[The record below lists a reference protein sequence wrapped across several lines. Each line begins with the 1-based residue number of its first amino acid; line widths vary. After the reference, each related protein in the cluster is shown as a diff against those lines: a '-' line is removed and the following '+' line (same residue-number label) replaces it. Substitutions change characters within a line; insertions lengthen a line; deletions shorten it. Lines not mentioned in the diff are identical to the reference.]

1 MNGTAGRPG
10 RIAFVS
16 RYRGFLIT
24 LVVLIH
30 TSITYG
36 ASGSWYFSEPHD
48 VVWVKIAGSLIGSLA
63 QSFALGA
70 FFFLS
75 AYFLPGSLDRRGI
88 GPVLRDRLMR
98 LGIPFVLFYFIAN
111 PLLVMAVS
119 SWGEGHPL
127 GFGPW
132 FGSGPLWFVEVLFVF
147 TLVYAAARLICRRAP
162 GKPVHRGPPGRRAVI
177 LYIVVAA
184 ALGFAARVF
193 FPIGWAVS
201 NLQLGFFPMYII
213 LFAVGLRAGR
223 GEWLAN
229 VGFQRIGVWVGIAAA
244 GIILYPV
251 VLIGGGA
258 LRDVAPFLGGL
269 TWQSAVYALWEA
281 ATGTGLFISTLV
293 LFARARWR
301 ETPVGN
307 SFSESSYGVYV
318 LHAALI
324 ILLALAMQGVPVHP
338 AVKWII
344 LSVFGVCGSW
354 GLTEALRLIPGVS
367 RVL

>member
-1 MNGTAGRPG
+1 MTEKKQS
-10 RIAFVS
+10 RIVFVS

-36 ASGSWYFSEPHD
+36 AAGSWYFSEPHD
-48 VVWVKIAGSLIGSLA
+48 VLWVKIAGTFIGSLA

-75 AYFLPGSLDRRGI
+75 AYFLPGSFDRRGI
-88 GPVLRDRLMR
+88 GPALRGRAVR
-98 LGIPFVLFYFIAN
+98 LGIPFLLYYFIAN

-119 SWGEGHPL
+119 TWGEGHPL

-132 FGSGPLWFVEVLFVF
+132 FGSGPLWFVEALFAF
-147 TLVYAAARLICRRAP
+147 TLLYAGARMIARRAP
-162 GKPVHRGPPGRRAVI
+162 GKPARRGPPSRIAII
-177 LYIVVAA
+177 LYILVAA
-184 ALGFAARVF
+184 ALGFGARVF

-213 LFAVGLRAGR
+213 LFVVGLRAGR
-223 GEWLAN
+223 EDWLQN
-229 VGFQRIGVWVGIAAA
+229 VGFHKIGLWIGITAVGIV
-244 GIILYPV
+244 LYPV

-258 LRDVAPFLGGL
+258 LRDVSPFLGGL
-269 TWQSAVYALWEA
+269 TWQNLVYALWEA
-281 ATGTGLFISTLV
+281 ATGTALFITTLV

-301 ETPVGN
+301 ATPVGE
-307 SFSESSYGVYV
+307 SFGTSSYGIYV

-324 ILLALAMQGVPVHP
+324 ILLALAMKGLPVHP
-338 AVKWII
+338 AVKWVI